1 MSGKRAVLRV
11 AVVLAV
17 IGCFTLPCLI
27 RSVSAGLR
35 VQVLKATATTT
46 LTPGQQ
52 PGRPNGGWSV
62 ELELL
67 IRVENDGEAELSLQG
82 SDVYI
87 RSGESLVRRRADA
100 AVVGPRLD
108 TLAGG
113 QSVDGTVRFQVLSWP
128 ADPSSLQLVLGVEGR
143 PDDDNPVL
151 DAEGRVVSGLSG
163 EALAVVPL
171 LQWVREAS
179 RFSVDRL
186 GPGGALALI
195 STERDLDVL
204 SAWALAGPLRELLRE
219 NVERVVLT
227 SAGEGRRGVTDE
239 VGMWLSGLQQSAQQS
254 TQPNVRPG
262 LMPPMMNRQAPFPV
276 FDQPFRYVA
285 VAEMSVSE
293 SGNPFARRRTTRGD
307 LKLDESIAE
316 GLAPVYRYA
325 PLSEAIRDLQSDTAG
340 VRLGALAGA
349 VDRLSED
356 EAAAVL
362 DRARSGSP
370 QQQLEVASWLNQIP
384 GRRAVL
390 ALQEMATGENEELAG
405 VAIRGLATSREDSAE
420 RAMTVVWEAGSTR
433 PVLRNEAASAM
444 VRSGDDRWTAFV
456 AAWVRDFLQ
465 LSGNG
470 QAGGILPEQVRGAVA
485 FLLERRHEPTQVL
498 IREQLPGIHPAKFQ
512 DPLIRI
518 LLDQAQPLDLRAVHR
533 AVDARIRE
541 GDITQEV
548 LYAALILRD
557 SAWTEKLLADY
568 RQLRNSGRQEDQRSL
583 QPVLACATAAQ
594 VDDIVSQWKQLTWAA
609 QNELLVYLAA
619 VDHRQWK
626 SLAAEQLLNSPDTSE
641 TAINLLSQEASE
653 EALALLR
660 DLLRR
665 QIAALEGTKDASARG
680 RDQLQR
686 LTAQIAG
693 FVHPECRRLINQMC
707 RDTNEY
713 VRSTAKEQRTNI
725 LVRSPAVRSLQQE
738 SQLRDADQKQEA
750 DQMLEEVLRLDP
762 FLPEA
767 WLRRSSVRMHAG
779 NFDAAMEDLRHAA
792 ELSPEH
798 VEVESMISL
807 VLVRQGKVAE
817 GLQAADRLI
826 ASVPFDDYALYNG
839 ACSYARAAER
849 AETSAADR
857 TSWIARA
864 VELIRATNATGFD
877 DDEHLAQDVDLQI
890 LHDHP
895 EWPALLEA
903 AKNNPGRER

>member
-1 MSGKRAVLRV
+1 
-11 AVVLAV
+11 
-17 IGCFTLPCLI
+17 
-27 RSVSAGLR
+27 
-35 VQVLKATATTT
+35 
-46 LTPGQQ
+46 
-52 PGRPNGGWSV
+52 
-62 ELELL
+62 
-67 IRVENDGEAELSLQG
+67 
-82 SDVYI
+82 
-87 RSGESLVRRRADA
+87 
-100 AVVGPRLD
+100 
-108 TLAGG
+108 
-113 QSVDGTVRFQVLSWP
+113 
-128 ADPSSLQLVLGVEGR
+128 
-143 PDDDNPVL
+143 
-151 DAEGRVVSGLSG
+151 
-163 EALAVVPL
+163 
-171 LQWVREAS
+171 
-179 RFSVDRL
+179 
-186 GPGGALALI
+186 
-195 STERDLDVL
+195 
-204 SAWALAGPLRELLRE
+204 
-219 NVERVVLT
+219 
-227 SAGEGRRGVTDE
+227 
-239 VGMWLSGLQQSAQQS
+239 
-254 TQPNVRPG
+254 
-262 LMPPMMNRQAPFPV
+262 
-276 FDQPFRYVA
+276 
-285 VAEMSVSE
+285 
-293 SGNPFARRRTTRGD
+293 
-307 LKLDESIAE
+307 
-316 GLAPVYRYA
+316 
-325 PLSEAIRDLQSDTAG
+325 
-340 VRLGALAGA
+340 
-349 VDRLSED
+349 
-356 EAAAVL
+356 
-362 DRARSGSP
+362 
-370 QQQLEVASWLNQIP
+370 
-384 GRRAVL
+384 
-390 ALQEMATGENEELAG
+390 
-405 VAIRGLATSREDSAE
+405 
-420 RAMTVVWEAGSTR
+420 
-433 PVLRNEAASAM
+433 M

-557 SAWTEKLLADY
+557 SAWTGKLLADY

>member
-1 MSGKRAVLRV
+1 MSGKCRKLRM
-11 AVVLAV
+11 ALAFAV
-17 IGCFTLPCLI
+17 IVCGTCPWLI
-27 RSVSAGLR
+27 RSVAADLR
-35 VQVLKATATTT
+35 MQVLQAKATTS
-46 LTPGQQ
+46 LVPGQQ
-52 PGRPNGGWSV
+52 PGRLNGTWSV
-62 ELELL
+62 DIELL
-67 IRVENDGEAELSLQG
+67 IRVENDGETELSLQG
-82 SDVYI
+82 SDVFM
-87 RSGESLVRRRADA
+87 RSGDVLVRRRADGTEA
-100 AVVGPRLD
+100 APRLD

-113 QSVDGTVRFQVLSWP
+113 QSVGGTVKFQLSPWP
-128 ADPSSLQLVLGVEGR
+128 ADPGSLQLVLGVEGR

-151 DAEGRVVSGLSG
+151 DAEGRVVPGLSG

-171 LQWVREAS
+171 LKWVSESS

-195 STERDLDVL
+195 RTQRDLDVL
-204 SAWALAGPLRELLRE
+204 SAWALAGPFRDLLRE
-219 NVERVVLT
+219 DVERVVLT
-227 SAGEGRRGVTDE
+227 SAGAERRAVTDE
-239 VGMWLSGLQQSAQQS
+239 VGVWLSGLQQNIR
-254 TQPNVRPG
+254 PNVRPG
-262 LMPPMMNRQAPFPV
+262 MLPPMMPPAVNIQPPFPV
-276 FDQPFRYVA
+276 LDRSFRYLA
-285 VAEMSVSE
+285 VAEMNVSE

-307 LKLDESIAE
+307 LKLPESIAE

-325 PLSEAIRDLQSDTAG
+325 PIAEAIRDLQSEVAG
-340 VRLGALAGA
+340 VRLAALAGA
-349 VDRLSED
+349 VDRLTED

-362 DRARSGSP
+362 ERARSGSV

-390 ALQEMATGENEELAG
+390 ALQEMSTGDNEELAG
-405 VAIRGLATSREDSAE
+405 AAIRGLATSREDAAE
-420 RAMTVVWEAGSTR
+420 RAMAVVWEAGATR
-433 PVLRNEAASAM
+433 PALRTEATAAM

-465 LSGNG
+465 LSQNG
-470 QAGGILPEQVRGAVA
+470 QTGGIQPEQVRGAVA

-498 IREQLPGIHPAKFQ
+498 IREQLPGIKPAKFQ
-512 DPLIRI
+512 DPLLRI
-518 LLDQAQPLDLRAVHR
+518 LLDQGQPLDLRAVHR
-533 AVDARIRE
+533 AADARIRG
-541 GDITQEV
+541 GDITLEV
-548 LYAALILRD
+548 LYAAMILRD
-557 SAWTEKLLADY
+557 SAWTEQLLADY

-594 VDDIVSQWKQLTWAA
+594 VDEIVAQWKKLTWTA
-609 QNELLVYLAA
+609 QNELLVHLAA
-619 VDHRQWK
+619 VDHREWK
-626 SLAAEQLLNSPDTSE
+626 TLAAEQLRSSPDTAE

-653 EALALLR
+653 EALAVLR

-665 QIAALEGTKDASARG
+665 QIASLEGTKDASARG

-707 RDTNEY
+707 RDSNEY
-713 VRSTAKEQRTNI
+713 VRDTAKEQRTNT

-738 SQLRDADQKQEA
+738 SQLRDADRKQEA

-762 FLPEA
+762 FLAEA

-779 NFDAAMEDLRHAA
+779 SFDAAMEDLRRAA

-807 VLVRQGKVAE
+807 VLVRQGKVVE
-817 GLQAADRLI
+817 GLQAADQLI
-826 ASVPFDDYALYNG
+826 AGVPFDDYALYNG

-849 AETSAADR
+849 ADTSAEDR
-857 TSWIARA
+857 ARWIARA

-877 DDEHLAQDVDLQI
+877 DDEHLAKDVDLQI

-903 AKNNPGRER
+903 AKNNTGRER